1 MNLLA
6 LDTSTEY
13 CSCAVWR
20 NGEVL
25 ARGELAG
32 QRHSEIL
39 LPMIDGLLKEAD
51 LTLKRLDGIAFGAGP
66 GSFTGIRIACSV
78 VQGLALGAD
87 LPVIPVCTLEALAE
101 QADANRFPHPG
112 RLPQAE
118 EGNEVPRRGAD
129 IKGVVAAL
137 DARLDEVYVAY
148 YHRLGEAWQPMFGP
162 TLCSIA
168 DTPALTESGWA
179 GIGSGFLIQGGA
191 LARHLGLQGAW
202 VNGTCYPEAGAIA
215 RLGAAALA
223 RGEGRDAA
231 DAQPIYLRNKVA
243 LTIEERL
250 ERKRA

>member
-13 CSCAVWR
+13 CSCALWR

-39 LPMIDGLLKEAD
+39 LPMIDGLLKEAG
-51 LTLKRLDGIAFGAGP
+51 LALKQLDGIAFGAGP

-78 VQGLALGAD
+78 VHGLALGAD

-101 QADANRFPHPG
+101 QA
-112 RLPQAE
+112 
-118 EGNEVPRRGAD
+118 GAD
-129 IKGVVAAL
+129 GVVAAL

-148 YHRLGEAWQPMFGP
+148 YRRVGEIWQPRLEP

-168 DTPALTESGWA
+168 DTPPISEPGWA

-191 LARHLGLQGAW
+191 LAEHLGLQGAS
-202 VNGTCYPEAGAIA
+202 VNGACYPEADAIA
-215 RLGAAALA
+215 KLGAAALA
-223 RGEGRDAA
+223 RGEGRDVA

-243 LTIEERL
+243 LTIEERAQ
-250 ERKRA
+250 RKRA